1 MGHTTTLENVIENNV
16 SSFETR
22 IDTIKTDFAKIN
34 GYTENTTTLKQVI
47 SDGWNAQRIP
57 LGKLGIHGF
66 IANKGYIGLLLA
78 YSNFFINAPETE
90 LAGSV
95 EQRFQKRIG
104 DYIENLTPNA
114 EWIYNYKRFEDEK
127 KNITRVCDLLFE
139 NGVLVEKTYY
149 I

>member
-1 MGHTTTLENVIENNV
+1 MAQVTTLENVTDNNATDH
-16 SSFETR
+16 EAR
-22 IDTIKTDFAKIN
+22 INLIKTDFTRIN
-34 GYTENTTTLKQVI
+34 GYTENETTLKQVI

-78 YSNFFINAPETE
+78 YSNFFLNTPDTD

-114 EWIYNYKRFEDEK
+114 EWVYNYKRFEDEK
-127 KNITRVCDLLFE
+127 KNINRVCDLLFE
-139 NGVLVEKTYY
+139 NGILVEKTYY